1 MIFTGNPQKESLWLI
16 DTHSLI
22 FQVFHGIPMM
32 TSPAGLP
39 VNAVFGIARDL
50 MALRERKPTYLVC
63 AMDRSEPTF
72 RSAIFPAYKAH
83 RPEPP
88 ADLVGQFSLIEELIV
103 AMGIPLLSLAGFEAD
118 DLIATVATSA
128 QARDL
133 ECLICTSDKDC
144 RQLLTEK
151 TRLFNLRKGIEFG
164 INELAAD
171 WGIRPDQVVELQ
183 ALVGDSA
190 DNVPG
195 VPGIGYKTAAKLLQE
210 FGTLANILENVEKIA
225 GAKKQEALRAAGPQ
239 VATSLKLVQLD
250 RYVPISISW
259 EDWRL
264 KEPDYSRLYHLFRDW
279 GFRTLTSQMEKK
291 LPAGSSLLRT
301 VPIKTPRKDSQPSL
315 FDDIELPSQANNP
328 ISKPLLQ
335 SVEEVTKPLQ
345 MELFE
350 VGSLGD
356 LPEVDPLWDYTGYQ
370 RLDSLTAFELLVQRL
385 KDCPAFAIDLETT
398 SLDARDAEI
407 VGIAICLEKK
417 QAFYVPLLGPKGDK
431 VLPKK
436 MVLEIL
442 KPILESQHPG
452 KINQNMKYDLSV
464 FANHGI
470 DLVGIVG
477 DPMIADYLLHAGERS
492 HGLDELSKRN
502 LNHRMIPISDLI
514 GSSRKPPLKT
524 MDQVPVDDVVRYA
537 CEDADAAWQLH
548 EILFNQLKSA
558 NQIGSANPSPSEEGE
573 QEKGAFTPLR
583 LYNEVE
589 IPLLSVLAAMEMRGI
604 RIDKAHLEQLGKG
617 MAETIKMLQL
627 QIYDLAGC
635 PFDIQSL
642 PQLRTILFK
651 KLSLPTLKK
660 TGITKESSTDQETL
674 EKLAKLDHPGAA
686 ITRSILEL
694 RKVSKLKSTYV
705 DPLPLMVHPK
715 TGRVHASF
723 HQTVAATG
731 RLSSSDPN
739 LQNIPVRDEAGLQI
753 RRAFLPEAGWDLWTA
768 DYSQIELRLLAHL
781 SGDKEL
787 CEAYH
792 QNEDIHTRVAAS
804 LHGVSAEDVTPAMR
818 RVAKTVNFG
827 VVYGISAHG
836 LADRLGIARAEAE
849 KFIEGYFLK
858 YPGVLDYQE
867 RVLAEARQWGFVQT
881 ILGRRRRIEGVRPKS
896 SFWQRN
902 QPEREAI
909 NMVVQGSAADLI
921 KIAMIGLE
929 KRLSKQLNSGASG
942 DYRGKARLLLQ
953 IHDEL
958 VLEAPPDERSDLGF
972 LLQEEMVTK
981 PQAALRLI
989 IPLAI
994 DLGYGPNWV
1003 DTSEMAKVS

>member
-1 MIFTGNPQKESLWLI
+1 
-16 DTHSLI
+16 
-22 FQVFHGIPMM
+22 MM
-32 TSPAGLP
+32 TSPSGLP

-63 AMDRSEPTF
+63 AMDRPEPTF
-72 RSAIFPAYKAH
+72 RSCIFPEYKAH

-88 ADLVGQFSLIEELIV
+88 ADLIRQFSLIEDLIV

-133 ECLICTSDKDC
+133 DCFICTSDKDC

-151 TRLFNLRKGIEFG
+151 TRLFNLRKGIEYG
-164 INELAAD
+164 IAELAAD

-210 FGTLANILENVEKIA
+210 FGTLANILANADKVA

-250 RYVPISISW
+250 RFVPIPITW
-259 EDWRL
+259 DAWQL
-264 KEPDYSRLYHLFRDW
+264 QEPDYSRLFHLFRDW
-279 GFRTLTSQMEKK
+279 GFRTLASQMEKK
-291 LPAGSSLLRT
+291 MPAGSSLLRS
-301 VPIKTPRKDSQPSL
+301 VVRPSPLKGKKTSQPSL
-315 FDDIELPSQANNP
+315 FDGLDETPVP
-328 ISKPLLQ
+328 ILATSDSIPQTLGPITNSTQ
-335 SVEEVTKPLQ
+335 R
-345 MELFE
+345 ELFE
-350 VGSLGD
+350 EGALGD
-356 LPEVDPLWDYTGYQ
+356 LAVVDPKWDYTGYQ
-370 RLDSLTAFELLVQRL
+370 KLDSFDAFTTLVHRL
-385 KDCPAFAIDLETT
+385 KESKTFAIDLETT
-398 SLDARDAEI
+398 GLDPRDAEI
-407 VGIAICLEKK
+407 VGISFCLEKGK
-417 QAFYVPLLGPKGDK
+417 AFYLPLLGPQGAM

-436 MVLEIL
+436 MVLETL
-442 KPILESQHPG
+442 KPVLESPLVG
-452 KINQNMKYDLSV
+452 KINQNIKYDLSV
-464 FANHGI
+464 FAFHGI
-470 DLVGIVG
+470 NLAGIAG

-514 GSSRKPPLKT
+514 GDPRKPPQRT
-524 MDQVPVDDVVRYA
+524 MDQVPIAEVVRYA

-548 EILFNQLKSA
+548 EILFDQLKDA
-558 NQIGSANPSPSEEGE
+558 NKTSNSSLFQKTVSQNEIELFS
-573 QEKGAFTPLR
+573 QEK
-583 LYNEVE
+583 LYKEVE

-604 RIDKAHLEQLGKG
+604 RIDTAHLEQLGKG
-617 MAETIKMLQL
+617 MAEAINRLHIK
-627 QIYDLAGC
+627 IYELAGG

-642 PQLRTILFK
+642 PQLRNILFK
-651 KLSLPTLKK
+651 KMGLPTLKK
-660 TGITKESSTDQETL
+660 TGITKEPSTDQETL

-739 LQNIPVRDEAGLQI
+739 LQNIPVRDDAGMQI
-753 RRAFLPEAGWDLWTA
+753 RRAFLPAEGWDLWTA

-787 CEAYH
+787 CLAYH
-792 QNEDIHTRVAAS
+792 QNEDIHTRVAAA
-804 LHGVSAEDVTPAMR
+804 LHGVSAGEVTPAMR

-836 LADRLGIARAEAE
+836 LADRLGIARGEAE
-849 KFIEGYFLK
+849 KFIEGYFHK

-867 RVLAEARQWGFVQT
+867 RVLAEARQLGFVQT

-896 SFWQRN
+896 TFWQRN

-921 KIAMIGLE
+921 KMAMIGLE
-929 KRLSKQLNSGASG
+929 NHLSGQTNNRENSE
-942 DYRGKARLLLQ
+942 YRGKARLLMQ

-958 VLEAPPDERSDLGF
+958 VLEAPPEERPELAAIIQS
-972 LLQEEMVTK
+972 EMVTK
-981 PQAALRLI
+981 PQIALRLAV
-989 IPLAI
+989 PLAI

-1003 DTSEMAKVS
+1003 DNAEVAKVT

>member
-1 MIFTGNPQKESLWLI
+1 
-16 DTHSLI
+16 
-22 FQVFHGIPMM
+22 MM

-39 VNAVFGIARDL
+39 INAVFGIARDL
-50 MALRERKPTYLVC
+50 MGLRDRKPTYLVC
-63 AMDRSEPTF
+63 AMDRAEPTF
-72 RSAIFPAYKAH
+72 RSSIFPAYKAH

-103 AMGIPLLSLAGFEAD
+103 AMGIPLLSMAGFEAD

-128 QARDL
+128 QERDL

-164 INELAAD
+164 ISELAAD

-225 GAKKQEALRAAGPQ
+225 GAKKQEALRASGPQ

-250 RYVPISISW
+250 RHVPISISW
-259 EDWRL
+259 DAWRL
-264 KEPDYSRLYHLFRDW
+264 QEPDYSRLFHLFRDW
-279 GFRTLTSQMEKK
+279 GFRTLASQMEKK

-301 VPIKTPRKDSQPSL
+301 VPTPTVQKAKKPSQPSL
-315 FDDIELPSQANNP
+315 FDEIEDSPPTNHP
-328 ISKPLLQ
+328 ISEQKVPN
-335 SVEEVTKPLQ
+335 PLQ
-345 MELFE
+345 VSKPYQMDLFE
-350 VGSLGD
+350 EGSLGD
-356 LPEVDPLWDYTGYQ
+356 LPEIDPHWDYTGYQ
-370 RLDSLTAFELLVQRL
+370 LLDSQEAFEGLVQRL
-385 KDCPAFAIDLETT
+385 KECKAFAVDLETT
-398 SLDARDAEI
+398 GLDARDADI
-407 VGIAICLEKK
+407 VGISFCLEKGK
-417 QAFYVPLLGPKGDK
+417 AFYVPLLGPKGAK

-436 MVLEIL
+436 MVLESL
-442 KPILESQHPG
+442 QPILEGLTPG
-452 KINQNMKYDLSV
+452 KINQNIKYDLSV

-470 DLVGIVG
+470 KLAGIIG

-514 GSSRKPPLKT
+514 GSPSRKSLLRT
-524 MDQVPVDDVVRYA
+524 MDQVPIAEVLRYA

-548 EILFNQLKSA
+548 EILFDQLKDA
-558 NQIGSANPSPSEEGE
+558 NKIGDSIQPQKEVCEPQKETITQVS
-573 QEKGAFTPLR
+573 

-589 IPLLSVLAAMEMRGI
+589 IPLLSVLATMEMRGI
-604 RIDKAHLEQLGKG
+604 RIDSAHLEQLGKG
-617 MAETIKMLQL
+617 MAETIHLLQL
-627 QIYDLAGC
+627 QIYELAGC

-642 PQLRTILFK
+642 PQLRGILFK
-651 KLSLPTLKK
+651 KLGLPTLKK

-694 RKVSKLKSTYV
+694 RKVAKLKSTYV

-753 RRAFLPEAGWDLWTA
+753 RRAFLPELGWDLWTA

-804 LHGVSAEDVTPAMR
+804 LHGVEADKVTSAMR
-818 RVAKTVNFG
+818 RIAKTVNFG

-849 KFIEGYFLK
+849 KFIEGYFHK

-867 RVLAEARQWGFVQT
+867 RVLEEARQLGFVQT

-929 KRLSKQLNSGASG
+929 KRLSGQTNSGENRKYG
-942 DYRGKARLLLQ
+942 GKARLLLQ

-958 VLEAPPDERSDLGF
+958 VLEAPPEERADLGA
-972 LLQEEMVTK
+972 LLQEEMVIK
-981 PQAALRLI
+981 PHAALGLI
-989 IPLAI
+989 VPLAI
-994 DLGYGPNWV
+994 DLSFGPNWV